1 MEKFTYFLEQKR
13 IRRFNLRRCAFAAI
27 FLCAAS
33 SVFAQG
39 YPETSYK
46 LSDDK
51 TVLEIWKGDETDIDM
66 NSDANLKGVNEIAD
80 YAFDGNTNVKSIVI
94 GENVKT
100 IGAGAFLDCTSL
112 EKVVMPDG
120 LETIGRA
127 GFSSCTELKNVVLPT
142 SLKSMGN
149 SVFYNCAAIDK
160 IIIPA
165 EVTSV
170 PDGAFNSCYSLS
182 SVTFGD
188 KVETIGEEAFKL
200 CSSLTEIS
208 FPVSLKEIG
217 TNAFVECSGLLS
229 VSLGSRVSHIG
240 TECFSGL
247 SGLQQFSVYAVEP
260 PSLGSYVFNLT
271 PVDKCK
277 LLVPE
282 ESIDK
287 YKEAEQWKDFMATTT
302 SITSVSEGQMPLIR
316 VSPGMLNIDNMN
328 DGSAVSVYT
337 LAGQKVYSAASDS
350 GSMSVAL
357 QSGMYVVCINDVA
370 SKVLIP

>member
-127 GFSSCTELKNVVLPT
+127 GFQ
-142 SLKSMGN
+142 
-149 SVFYNCAAIDK
+149 D
-160 IIIPA
+160 
-165 EVTSV
+165 
-170 PDGAFNSCYSLS
+170 
-182 SVTFGD
+182 
-188 KVETIGEEAFKL
+188 
-200 CSSLTEIS
+200 
-208 FPVSLKEIG
+208 
-217 TNAFVECSGLLS
+217 
-229 VSLGSRVSHIG
+229 
-240 TECFSGL
+240 
-247 SGLQQFSVYAVEP
+247 
-260 PSLGSYVFNLT
+260 
-271 PVDKCK
+271 
-277 LLVPE
+277 
-282 ESIDK
+282 
-287 YKEAEQWKDFMATTT
+287 
-302 SITSVSEGQMPLIR
+302 
-316 VSPGMLNIDNMN
+316 
-328 DGSAVSVYT
+328 
-337 LAGQKVYSAASDS
+337 
-350 GSMSVAL
+350 
-357 QSGMYVVCINDVA
+357 CI
-370 SKVLIP
+370 

>member
-51 TVLEIWKGDETDIDM
+51 TVLESWKGDETDIDM

-80 YAFDGNTNVKSIVI
+80 YAFDGNTNVKSIVM

-127 GFSSCTELKNVVLPT
+127 GFSSCTELKDVVLPT

-217 TNAFVECSGLLS
+217 TNAFYFCSGLLS

-287 YKEAEQWKDFMATTT
+287 YKEAEQWKDFMTTTT
-302 SITSVSEGQMPLIR
+302 SIASVSDGQMPLIR
-316 VSPGMLNIDNMN
+316 VVPGMLNIDNMN
-328 DGSAVSVYT
+328 GGSAVSVYT

>member
-1 MEKFTYFLEQKR
+1 M
-13 IRRFNLRRCAFAAI
+13 
-27 FLCAAS
+27 S
-33 SVFAQG
+33 G
-39 YPETSYK
+39 
-46 LSDDK
+46 LSALQ
-51 TVLEIWKGDETDIDM
+51 TVKIQ
-66 NSDANLKGVNEIAD
+66 
-80 YAFDGNTNVKSIVI
+80 
-94 GENVKT
+94 
-100 IGAGAFLDCTSL
+100 AFLDCAKLSVLVLPDHVVSFASGAFQGCASLTEVTIPDSYKEIGVKMFQGCTAL
-112 EKVVMPDG
+112 EKLTLG
-120 LETIGRA
+120 ANLETIG
-127 GFSSCTELKNVVLPT
+127 N
-142 SLKSMGN
+142 
-149 SVFYNCAAIDK
+149 
-160 IIIPA
+160 
-165 EVTSV
+165 
-170 PDGAFNSCYSLS
+170 GAFFECTALKDIAWNDKLTRIDWSAFYSCKSLEDITLPE
-182 SVTFGD
+182 SVEYIDDYVFQD
-188 KVETIGEEAFKL
+188 
-200 CSSLTEIS
+200 
-208 FPVSLKEIG
+208 
-217 TNAFVECSGLLS
+217 CSGLLS

-287 YKEAEQWKDFMATTT
+287 YKEAEQWKDFMTTTT
-302 SITSVSEGQMPLIR
+302 SIASVSEGQMPLIR
-316 VSPGMLNIDNMN
+316 VVPGMLNIDNLN

>member
-1 MEKFTYFLEQKR
+1 M
-13 IRRFNLRRCAFAAI
+13 A
-27 FLCAAS
+27 
-33 SVFAQG
+33 
-39 YPETSYK
+39 
-46 LSDDK
+46 
-51 TVLEIWKGDETDIDM
+51 
-66 NSDANLKGVNEIAD
+66 
-80 YAFDGNTNVKSIVI
+80 VI
-94 GENVKT
+94 Q
-100 IGAGAFLDCTSL
+100 D
-112 EKVVMPDG
+112 
-120 LETIGRA
+120 
-127 GFSSCTELKNVVLPT
+127 
-142 SLKSMGN
+142 
-149 SVFYNCAAIDK
+149 
-160 IIIPA
+160 
-165 EVTSV
+165 
-170 PDGAFNSCYSLS
+170 
-182 SVTFGD
+182 
-188 KVETIGEEAFKL
+188 
-200 CSSLTEIS
+200 
-208 FPVSLKEIG
+208 
-217 TNAFVECSGLLS
+217 CSGLLS

-287 YKEAEQWKDFMATTT
+287 YKEAEQWKDFMTTTT
-302 SITSVSEGQMPLIR
+302 SIASVSEGQMPLIR